1 MLTLTQLI
9 AIGPV
14 IDLYGKFAALKLDIM
29 MKK

>member
-1 MLTLTQLI
+1 MLNQLI

-14 IDLYGKFAALKLDIM
+14 IDLYGKFAALKLDMM